1 MRIIREIAYWVLLV
15 GLGIGTQQFWTG
27 FVMTR
32 IDYASHH
39 QQSLEL
45 VGKALMVIVILA
57 IGSCTRRNR
66 KNRPDQDAS
75 NN

>member
-1 MRIIREIAYWVLLV
+1 MKIIREIAFWVLIL
-15 GLGIGTQQFWTG
+15 GLGIGIQQFWTG

-45 VGKALMVIVILA
+45 VGKALMVIVIAA
-57 IGSCTRRNR
+57 IAACTRRR
-66 KNRPDQDAS
+66 SKNRPDQDAS